1 MLLLLPVYIAELFLL
16 NLLNNDAATHFVRK
30 LFVLFKNLYDK
41 NVCGGKGVLYLWLTS
56 MRQKGKRHPV
66 SI

>member
-30 LFVLFKNLYDK
+30 LVVLFKNLYDK
-41 NVCGGKGVLYLWLTS
+41 NVCGGKGVL
-56 MRQKGKRHPV
+56 
-66 SI
+66 